1 MRNISIGNT
10 YRHFKGSLYTVIT
23 VAEHTETN
31 EQLVIY
37 SDIVTGNIYARPFEM
52 FNSKVDRN
60 KYPNTTQEYRFE
72 QVIV

>member
-1 MRNISIGNT
+1 MRSSLVGNT
-10 YRHFKGSLYTVIT
+10 YRHFKGSLYTVIA

-60 KYPNTTQEYRFE
+60 KYTNRDK
-72 QVIV
+72 